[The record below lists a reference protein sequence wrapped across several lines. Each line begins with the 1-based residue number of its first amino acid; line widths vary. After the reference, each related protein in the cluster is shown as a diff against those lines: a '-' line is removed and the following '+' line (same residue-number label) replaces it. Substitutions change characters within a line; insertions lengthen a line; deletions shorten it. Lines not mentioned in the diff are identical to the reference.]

1 MFHHQIE
8 LLLPHDLYD
17 IPVSAYSLSCQS
29 CCRMHRLSRRQS
41 ACSQSRL
48 SLAYAASKST
58 GGGADGASGALLALT
73 CWTGGLATLA
83 EKKSRRMELAHYCL
97 ARAIESFA
105 LCLTSWGYVRG
116 DCLPKRIDIIIFSA
130 ATAAIMHCYSDSHGK
145 HRDVFK
151 SKYLNVL
158 DFIFGNTGEV
168 VDAS

>member
-1 MFHHQIE
+1 
-8 LLLPHDLYD
+8 
-17 IPVSAYSLSCQS
+17 
-29 CCRMHRLSRRQS
+29 MHRLSRRQS
-41 ACSQSRL
+41 AYSQSRL
-48 SLAYAASKST
+48 SLAYAATKST
-58 GGGADGASGALLALT
+58 GGTADGASGALLALT

-168 VDAS
+168 TDAS